1 MSPARPPEGAR
12 TAGAA
17 EGISAPPARP
27 PEGARTAGAASP
39 SAGAAAGHPTWRICL
54 VENHADTAEL
64 LAMLLTQRGHQV
76 LSAANC
82 AQARH
87 LLQTQRFDV
96 LLSDIGLP
104 DGSGWELLEQ
114 LTDAE
119 RPHYAIAMSGFGAL
133 SDRERSRLA
142 GFRHHLVKPIDLRQL
157 VGLLN
162 EAGAPEPGQG

>member
-1 MSPARPPEGAR
+1 MSPEAR

-17 EGISAPPARP
+17 
-27 PEGARTAGAASP
+27 T
-39 SAGAAAGHPTWRICL
+39 AAGHPTWRICL

-104 DGSGWELLEQ
+104 DGSGVEVMRHLKTRQ
-114 LTDAE
+114 NVPGIALT
-119 RPHYAIAMSGFGAL
+119 GFGQ
-133 SDRERSRLA
+133 DEDMRRSREA
-142 GFRHHLVKPIDLRQL
+142 GFETHLTKPVNLKTL
-157 VGLLN
+157 H
-162 EAGAPEPGQG
+162 EAIRKVAR

>member
-1 MSPARPPEGAR
+1 MSPGAR

-17 EGISAPPARP
+17 
-27 PEGARTAGAASP
+27 T
-39 SAGAAAGHPTWRICL
+39 AAAHPTWRICL

-76 LSAANC
+76 LSASNC
-82 AQARH
+82 AQALH
-87 LLQTQRFDV
+87 LLQTRRFDV

-104 DGSGWELLEQ
+104 DGSGWELLAQ
-114 LTDAE
+114 LKDAE
-119 RPHYAIAMSGFGAL
+119 RPPCAIAMSGFGAL